1 MSSDKDFEENNPVP
15 GGFGLPEGA
24 KNSDSNT
31 GIPAIPAPEQE
42 DLPGIPVHD
51 PRSDAEKSKQ
61 FGANPFHGFTRMSK
75 KKRLGIIAGGLA
87 LAIGASAFLVPTLW
101 LRSNK
106 LPDVALLEHYSPIEA
121 VKIYDRFNH
130 LTAVVAG
137 AEDRQ
142 AVPLTQVS
150 PNMRRAMLG
159 AEDHDFYKHGGINP
173 SSIVRAFMV
182 NIAAGHI
189 VEGGSTITQQLV
201 KNLFFPGEERTFN
214 RKIKEFF
221 LANEVARRYP
231 KDKILEMYLNQIYF
245 GNQAYGI
252 ERAAQRYFSKPASK
266 LTLAESAF
274 IAGLVKAPSYLSNP
288 ANRKDAIS
296 RQHEVLDKLAE
307 YKLAS
312 AAEVQAAKSQK
323 LAFRK
328 YVSPYQKYPYY
339 ISYVT
344 DLLREKYG
352 DQEMQKGM
360 KVYTY
365 LDPVA
370 QEAAEASMADGIK
383 HAPSGVTQG
392 ALVSMKVDD
401 AGVLALVGG
410 VGKFEQHQWNRAVT
424 PHTMGS
430 CFKPFVYLTGFMKGL
445 TPDSIVLDEP
455 FSVPSGG
462 HVYSPRNFDN
472 TFKGP
477 MPIRTALALSRNV
490 CAIRVAVFDGINSV
504 INTARLAGITS
515 RLDPYIPI
523 ALGAGAASP
532 LEMAGAYG
540 TFARGGVQ
548 MTPQMFRHID
558 TNDDKVIASF
568 DATPHKVFDS
578 NAVAELVDAMQTVVK
593 SGTGT
598 NAQLAGR
605 PVAGKTGTSDA
616 ARDVWFCGFTPDLVT
631 TVWGG
636 NDHNKAIPGSHV
648 TGGVVMAGMWKKY
661 MVSYYDKHP
670 TPIGMFMAPSKS
682 QTQVALNQGDLS
694 QPNAVSGAGGY
705 NADVAS
711 ASAVDPW
718 VKPKLIAKKMN
729 QPSASTDAVVEYP
742 TTQSAVI
749 EPAAVKAKAP
759 EGGKLS
765 EHVQAALVEDTETS
779 PSPARDSRPSES
791 SNSGTKETVSEPA
804 SKTESTPISTPNPI
818 KEAPPQPSA
827 DEE

>member
-1 MSSDKDFEENNPVP
+1 MSSDKNFEENNPVP
-15 GGFGLPEGA
+15 GGYGLPEDGD
-24 KNSDSNT
+24 KSDL
-31 GIPAIPAPEQE
+31 PAIPSVPAPEQE
-42 DLPGIPVHD
+42 DMPGIPVHD
-51 PRSDAEKSKQ
+51 PNSERDKSQQ
-61 FGANPFHGFTRMSK
+61 FGANPFHGFKRMSK
-75 KKRLGIIAGGLA
+75 KKKLAAIAGGLA
-87 LAIGASAFLVPTLW
+87 LAIGASAFIIPTLW

-106 LPDVALLEHYSPIEA
+106 LPDVTLLEHYSPIEA
-121 VKIYDRFNH
+121 VKIYDRYNH

-142 AVPLTQVS
+142 AIPLTEVS

-221 LANEVARRYP
+221 LANEVSRRYP

-252 ERAAQRYFSKPASK
+252 ERASQRYFSKPASK

-288 ANRKDAIS
+288 ANRKDAIA

-312 AAEVQAAKSQK
+312 LPEVNAAKSQR
-323 LAFRK
+323 LNFRK
-328 YVSPYQKYPYY
+328 FVSPYQKYPFY

-344 DLLREKYG
+344 DLLRQKYG

-365 LDPVA
+365 LDPAA
-370 QEAAEASMADGIK
+370 QEAAEAAMTDGIK
-383 HAPSGVTQG
+383 HAPAGVTQG

-455 FSVPSGG
+455 FTVPSGG
-462 HVYSPRNFDN
+462 HAYSPRNFDN

-504 INTARLAGITS
+504 INTARLAGITT
-515 RLDPYIPI
+515 RLDPYIPV

-548 MTPQMFRHID
+548 MTPQIFRHID
-558 TNDDKVIASF
+558 SNDDKVIATF

-598 NAQLAGR
+598 NAQLPGR

-636 NDHNKAIPGSHV
+636 NDHNQAIPGSHV

-661 MVSYYDKHP
+661 MTAYYDKRP

-682 QTQVALNQGDLS
+682 QTQVAINDGDLS
-694 QPNAVSGAGGY
+694 QPKAVSGAGGY
-705 NADVAS
+705 NGEVAS
-711 ASAVDPW
+711 ARDANLLDTSA
-718 VKPKLIAKKMN
+718 KPRLLAKKAAPVAN
-729 QPSASTDAVVEYP
+729 DVDAAVVEEYGAQP
-742 TTQSAVI
+742 VSTQTSTPNDSA
-749 EPAAVKAKAP
+749 AN
-759 EGGKLS
+759 KLS
-765 EHVQAALVEDTETS
+765 EQVRAAVVEDTEANA
-779 PSPARDSRPSES
+779 PIRDSKPSQDSGSVAATKES
-791 SNSGTKETVSEPA
+791 SAGP
-804 SKTESTPISTPNPI
+804 SKVESTPAQNPI
-818 KEAPPQPSA
+818 KEAPAQPSA
-827 DEE
+827 DDE